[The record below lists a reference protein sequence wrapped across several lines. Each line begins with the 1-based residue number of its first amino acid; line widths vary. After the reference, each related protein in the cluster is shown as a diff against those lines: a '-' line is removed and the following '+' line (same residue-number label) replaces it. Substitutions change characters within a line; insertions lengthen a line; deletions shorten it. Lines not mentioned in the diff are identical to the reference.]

1 MNFGACIRCKKNIKY
16 DDINL
21 CDECRT
27 YYFKSIRAYL
37 EENKNCNN
45 IELARNLNIPLK
57 VVNYFIKN
65 GDLVDIASRYS
76 ETREDKINTIK
87 ELGEVLK
94 KDLKNKKNI
103 YSGAKMQYMKKKR

>member
-1 MNFGACIRCKKNIKY
+1 MNFGACLRCKKNIAY
-16 DDINL
+16 NSIDL

-27 YYFKSIRAYL
+27 YYFKTIRSYL

-45 IELARNLNIPLK
+45 IELSRNLEIPLK
-57 VVNYFIKN
+57 VINYFIKE
-65 GDLVDIASRYS
+65 GDLIDSSNKYDS
-76 ETREDKINTIK
+76 SREDKINTIK

-94 KDLKNKKNI
+94 KDLKNKKNM